1 MFAPIPLKIMRRTD
15 LSANAKLLYAR
26 LVLFVGEND
35 TAWPSRETLANELG
49 IHLRSVQRA
58 MSELINAD
66 LIERQQGY
74 NGHTNTY
81 SIIES
86 PVINMVGGITGKQ
99 LDSSAG
105 QICPTKEDECVPLS
119 SSEEDKCVP
128 LSRTDMSHIKEPIKI
143 SPKKESARGQGSKE
157 IKKSKS
163 NRGSRITED
172 WQPDEGTRKRCAEKT
187 SEQFVEE
194 QIQCFIDYWI
204 DITGQRGIK
213 LAWDR
218 AFHNWIRNEIK
229 WGRVKSSSTGKPSG
243 EEGRKRRRSGLAS
256 AYSKRMEGDGRT
268 DTVH

>member
-49 IHLRSVQRA
+49 IHLASVKRA
-58 MSELINAD
+58 LNELSLAG
-66 LIERQQGY
+66 LIERQQQRGR
-74 NGHTNTY
+74 TNEYRLFEEIKTNVAHIRAG
-81 SIIES
+81 SNEVTRRADE
-86 PVINMVGGITGKQ
+86 PPGG
-99 LDSSAG
+99 A
-105 QICPTKEDECVPLS
+105 
-119 SSEEDKCVP
+119 
-128 LSRTDMSHIKEPIKI
+128 DMSHRKEPIKI
-143 SPKKESARGQGSKE
+143 SPKKESASGQGSE
-157 IKKSKS
+157 GKKSK
-163 NRGSRITED
+163 RGSRITED
-172 WQPDEGTRKRCAEKT
+172 WRPDEGTREKCVAKT
-187 SEQFVEE
+187 SELFVEE

-229 WGRVKSSSTGKPSG
+229 WGRVKSSSTSKPSG

-256 AYSKRMEGDGRT
+256 AYSERMESNGRT

>member
-58 MSELINAD
+58 MAELINAD

-81 SIIES
+81 SITEDN
-86 PVINMVGGITGKQ
+86 P
-99 LDSSAG
+99 AG
-105 QICPTKEDECVPLS
+105 QICPT
-119 SSEEDKCVP
+119 EEDKYVP

-143 SPKKESARGQGSKE
+143 STKKESARGQGSKE

-172 WQPDEGTRKRCAEKT
+172 WRPDEGTRERCVAKT
-187 SEQFVEE
+187 SEPFVEE

-256 AYSKRMEGDGRT
+256 AYSERMESNGRT

>member
-1 MFAPIPLKIMRRTD
+1 MRRTD

-86 PVINMVGGITGKQ
+86 PIINMVGGITGRQ

-105 QICPTKEDECVPLS
+105 QIRPTKEDKYVPLS
-119 SSEEDKCVP
+119 SSEEDKYVP
-128 LSRTDMSHIKEPIKI
+128 LSRTDMSHIKEPIKT
-143 SPKKESARGQGSKE
+143 STKKESARGQRSEG
-157 IKKSKS
+157 KKSK
-163 NRGSRITED
+163 RGSRITED
-172 WQPDEGTRKRCAEKT
+172 WQPDAATRERCVAKT
-187 SEQFVEE
+187 SEPFVDE
-194 QIQCFIDYWI
+194 QIQRFIDYWI
-204 DITGQRGIK
+204 DISGQRGVK

-218 AFHNWIRNEIK
+218 AFSNWIGNEIK
-229 WGRVKSSSTGKPSG
+229 WGRYQPTGTGKSSG
-243 EEGRKRRRSGLAS
+243 EEGRERRRSGLAD
-256 AYSKRMEGDGRT
+256 AYSERVAGTGRT
-268 DTVH
+268 DTLH